1 MLATVTRCS
10 PQRVPVPEQGATPL
24 QGEVTSRGAFPVIVA
39 RPSLTPSRTTSHT
52 SRGTDSSPPRPRQ
65 VFEAAASTAGTV
77 ARAASSAALRTPT
90 IFTEA
95 KSANRRS

>member
-1 MLATVTRCS
+1 MLATVTRC
-10 PQRVPVPEQGATPL
+10 PPPMVPVPEQGATPH
-24 QGEVTSRGAFPVIVA
+24 QGEVTFRGAFPVIA
-39 RPSLTPSRTTSHT
+39 TRPSLTPSRTTSHT

-65 VFEAAASTAGTV
+65 AFEAAASTGGTV